1 MNKFSHINKQNQPK
15 MLNVGGKLKLF
26 ILFCIISKVFYG
38 QNTLEAIVVDSK
50 TLIPIEFV
58 DVYSNTDYTSTNADG
73 RFLITSKRD
82 SLSFRRLGYYNI
94 KTSFQKLFLLD
105 TIKLI
110 KKEYELDEIVIKNNA
125 SILEEVFSELKKNY
139 PYESYKEKF
148 SLRSV
153 LRKDG
158 EIVKIQDLYGKLERK
173 SLFGIKKVKKNYTV
187 ELLNM
192 RKSGMEEKKYN
203 VLLFSFNQFL
213 TELTS
218 LGIKPKVFTL
228 KKSSHKDDSYF
239 KIDFSLK
246 KEIDSIKYSGYY
258 IVNQQ
263 DNGIVEFYSK
273 RISKEVDF
281 IDKRGG
287 ALRYRTIF
295 YERFITFKKSEKR
308 KKYYVDKVKINASLE
323 LLTKDLVIPIIYDYS
338 YIMSTE
344 DNFGNFEVKKN
355 VSTSKDMFRLK
366 YRYDESFWL
375 KQNQL
380 LLTRE
385 MQAFLDGLENSQYKV
400 KTNMTK

>member
-1 MNKFSHINKQNQPK
+1 MKKTI
-15 MLNVGGKLKLF
+15 LF
-26 ILFCIISKVFYG
+26 IIFLSFLKVFYG

-82 SLSFRRLGYYNI
+82 SLNFRRLGYHNV

-110 KKEYELDEIVIKNNA
+110 KKESILDEIIIKNNT

-192 RKSGMEEKKYN
+192 RKAGTEEKNYN

-218 LGIKPKVFTL
+218 LGIKPKFFTL
-228 KKSSHKDDSYF
+228 KKSSHKGDDYF
-239 KIDFSLK
+239 KIYFSLK

-258 IVNQQ
+258 IVNEQ
-263 DNGIVEFYSK
+263 DNAVVEFYSK
-273 RISKEVDF
+273 RISNEVDF

-295 YERFITFKKSEKR
+295 YERFITFKKSEKAD
-308 KKYYVDKVKINASLE
+308 KYFVDKVKINATIE
-323 LLTKDLVIPIIYDYS
+323 VLTKILTEPIIYDYS
-338 YIMSTE
+338 YIMSTD
-344 DNFGNFEVKKN
+344 DNFGDFEVDKN

-380 LLTRE
+380 LLTHE
-385 MQAFLDGLENSQYKV
+385 MQTFLDGLENSEYKV
-400 KTNMTK
+400 KTNINK